1 MRERD
6 AETTGVTRK
15 SRLSRV
21 KFAGCLSP
29 LTHSHPP
36 DRPSLVP
43 PPSHPSLPS
52 PVPHYPRRFSFFFLL
67 FYEPLRIGKR
77 GCSPIGPTRTRRR
90 CSV

>member
-15 SRLSRV
+15 SRLGRV

-29 LTHSHPP
+29 LTRSLPP
-36 DRPSLVP
+36 DRSSLVP
-43 PPSHPSLPS
+43 RPLILLLLLPPPAYPTLGPSFPF
-52 PVPHYPRRFSFFFLL
+52 FSLFFIL

-77 GCSPIGPTRTRRR
+77 GC
-90 CSV
+90 